1 LDKTVLLAL
10 TDQNAVTTEDRI
22 KEIIGIEL
30 DRINSRIIHLKL
42 LETLKIKLETLRIKG
57 KITIEEENL
66 KAMRNSIHA
75 ILFFMFLASCNSGT
89 FVSETRSLTAAW
101 NKDQIIEFQI
111 PQLDSLRNY
120 NVFLNVRNSNE
131 YKFNNLFLIVSI
143 DFPHGKTV
151 IDTLEYRLAKPD
163 GTWLGTGLG
172 SIKENKFWYKEN
184 VSFKEE
190 GVYKLTIAQAVRNN
204 GEVDGV
210 TDLVGITDVGYSI
223 EEVNK

>member
-1 LDKTVLLAL
+1 
-10 TDQNAVTTEDRI
+10 
-22 KEIIGIEL
+22 
-30 DRINSRIIHLKL
+30 
-42 LETLKIKLETLRIKG
+42 
-57 KITIEEENL
+57 
-66 KAMRNSIHA
+66 MRNSIPA
-75 ILFFMFLASCNSGT
+75 ILFFMFLASCNSGP
-89 FVSETRSLTAAW
+89 VVGETRSLTGTW
-101 NKDQIIEFQI
+101 NKEQSIEFQI

-131 YKFNNLFLIVSI
+131 YKFNNLFLLVSI
-143 DFPHGKTV
+143 TFPHGKTV
-151 IDTLEYRLAKPD
+151 IDTLEYRLANPD

-190 GVYKLTIAQAVRNN
+190 GIYKLTIAQAVRNN

-210 TDLVGITDVGYSI
+210 TDLAGITDVGFSI